1 MRHTKALVKCSQ
13 GGRGSLVFGNNL
25 TNFEQRSTLDRILPP
40 VNGKFELLG
49 EFTGSFVTGANRQ
62 IDISSDSGA
71 FSGNGGFNSNKGF
84 SSNRGF
90 SSNDKYSLLANF
102 GSSI

>member
-1 MRHTKALVKCSQ
+1 MQPRREREPGL
-13 GGRGSLVFGNNL
+13 R
-25 TNFEQRSTLDRILPP
+25 EQPHELRAKEHLGQDPPP

-49 EFTGSFVTGANRQ
+49 EFRGSFVAGANRQ
-62 IDISSDSGA
+62 RDISSDSGT
-71 FSGNGGFNSNKGF
+71 FSGNGGFNSSKGF

-90 SSNDKYSLLANF
+90 SSNDKYNLLANF

>member
-1 MRHTKALVKCSQ
+1 
-13 GGRGSLVFGNNL
+13 
-25 TNFEQRSTLDRILPP
+25 LDRILPP